1 MRPIRHNNENII
13 IMDTDLIN
21 TFINFGISTLNP
33 PTQKTTT
40 YGHTIYIRNLDTK
53 PDPNMIQIVFCQ
65 NQECG
70 LTAYIYLPHIL
81 HTKTH

>member
-53 PDPNMIQIVFCQ
+53 PDPNIRSKSFFVKIRNVD
-65 NQECG
+65 
-70 LTAYIYLPHIL
+70 
-81 HTKTH
+81 